1 MTHLKISNNI
11 FNSIGHLQD
20 EGAKGS
26 NQMRLGQYN
35 ERLVLSLIREGDGST
50 KADLARMTRLTPQT
64 ISVIVNRLLGNG
76 FLIKGKIK
84 RGKVG
89 IPSTVFQSN
98 PTGAFSIG
106 VQIGRRSMDVV
117 MMSFDGSLCIQET
130 VQYEFPQ
137 FAYVIGEAGRLI
149 TNLLKSLS
157 PDVNQRI
164 TGVGIA
170 APGSLGEWE
179 SVIGAP
185 KKSMSDWKNVNI
197 ADELRRFTKLPI
209 YLLNDVS
216 AACLSE
222 LTLGRHNG
230 IKNFIYL
237 YIGTLIGGGL
247 VIGGQLF
254 SGMTG
259 NAGAVGPMPTYIA
272 GNTPPPQL
280 LELASLWKLEKEF
293 SSHNISVDK
302 LYNSEPLTGKSFALF
317 DTWSTEAANAIAFSI
332 LSGVSFL
339 DVDSVIID
347 STLPNFALESMIS
360 KVKTAMKKYNV
371 AGLTP
376 PKLSSGSIG
385 SQATV
390 LGGAFLPLYANFST
404 DRDIFMKLLEPE
416 N

>member
-1 MTHLKISNNI
+1 MEITNNI
-11 FNSIGHLQD
+11 FKSIGHLQD

-35 ERLVLSLIREGDGST
+35 ERLVLSLIREGDGAT

-64 ISVIVNRLLGNG
+64 ISVIVNRLLRNG
-76 FLIKGKIK
+76 FLKKGKIK
-84 RGKVG
+84 RGNVG
-89 IPSTVFQSN
+89 KPSTVFQIDPS
-98 PTGAFSIG
+98 GAFSIG

-117 MMSFDGSLCIQET
+117 MMSFDGRICKHET
-130 VQYEFPQ
+130 VQYEYPRFT
-137 FAYVIGEAGRLI
+137 YVIDEAGRLL
-149 TNLLKSLS
+149 TNLLSSLS
-157 PDVNQRI
+157 PYVFQRI

-170 APGSLGEWE
+170 APGSLEEWE

-216 AACLSE
+216 ASCLSE
-222 LTLGRHNG
+222 LTLGKHNET
-230 IKNFIYL
+230 KNFIYL

-254 SGMTG
+254 CGMTG
-259 NAGAVGPMPTYIA
+259 NAGAVGSMPSSVS
-272 GNTPPPQL
+272 GNGSPPQL
-280 LELASLWKLEKEF
+280 IELASLWKLEKEF
-293 SSHNISVDK
+293 SKHNISVDK
-302 LYNSEPLTGKSFALF
+302 LYSSEPLSGKSLTLF
-317 DTWSTEAANAIAFSI
+317 NTWSSEAANAIAFSI

-347 STLPNFALESMIS
+347 STLPNSYLEDMIS
-360 KVKTAMKKYNV
+360 KVKGSMKNYNIV
-371 AGLTP
+371 GLSP

-385 SQATV
+385 SQARV
-390 LGGAFLPLYANFST
+390 LGGAFLPLYANFSP
-404 DRDIFMKLLEPE
+404 DREIFMKLLEPA

>member
-1 MTHLKISNNI
+1 M
-11 FNSIGHLQD
+11 
-20 EGAKGS
+20 
-26 NQMRLGQYN
+26 
-35 ERLVLSLIREGDGST
+35 
-50 KADLARMTRLTPQT
+50 
-64 ISVIVNRLLGNG
+64 
-76 FLIKGKIK
+76 
-84 RGKVG
+84 
-89 IPSTVFQSN
+89 
-98 PTGAFSIG
+98 
-106 VQIGRRSMDVV
+106 
-117 MMSFDGSLCIQET
+117 
-130 VQYEFPQ
+130 
-137 FAYVIGEAGRLI
+137 
-149 TNLLKSLS
+149 
-157 PDVNQRI
+157 
-164 TGVGIA
+164 
-170 APGSLGEWE
+170 
-179 SVIGAP
+179 
-185 KKSMSDWKNVNI
+185 
-197 ADELRRFTKLPI
+197 
-209 YLLNDVS
+209 
-216 AACLSE
+216 
-222 LTLGRHNG
+222 
-230 IKNFIYL
+230 
-237 YIGTLIGGGL
+237 IGGGL